1 MTETSFF
8 LLAATFLPLLSSP
21 VAYFLVSRKGGSINS
36 VTWFSFG
43 VLMIS
48 TLLLFIP
55 ALTLKGGQS
64 AYVESYPWSQ
74 FGNFGLRLDGLSLP
88 FALVIYILCTVLAL
102 YSKPYMIHKIMEDA
116 QEQFGGGGGSTGMGH
131 LATTRKGHGGGG
143 GGGIDEHDFSEG
155 IVHSGSS
162 GARGTGDK
170 NIESSAGSQ
179 QAAAASVV
187 DIERY
192 VNKQMGLYFALFLT
206 FSMGMLGTVLATNL
220 IEFFVFF
227 ELMLVPSF
235 FLIAFYGY
243 GARLRIALMFFF
255 WTHVGAVVLLLG
267 LLAMGFFAGGFDFAT
282 VKANAAKIPAQWLS
296 IIIFAVVLG
305 LGVKLAAFLLHIWL
319 PYAHAEAP
327 TPISALLS
335 PAMIGIGAYG
345 LLRLWLDLLTASYA
359 DYSLYINMW
368 GLATMIYGGAMALM
382 QDDIKRVLAYSSI
395 SQMGYILFGIG
406 SESVLGITGGTLM
419 YITHGLGKAILF
431 MMAGSIILQTGTRSM
446 SKLGGL
452 AGKMPYTAVIAMIGA
467 LTIIGIPPTSGFMA
481 EWILFNGVLQTG
493 IHDMNSLRV
502 AIFGV
507 GILTTVL
514 SSAYILWM
522 YKRIFFGRTPE
533 RFVQVKDSNRYI
545 TVTMAALAALTLI
558 IGTYPD
564 PILNPV
570 TGYIQGIFS
579 HTTKVLPLPT
589 NTTTMTMTGQF
600 SGNRSTVSTT
610 TNSIPG
616 TSSSIIVGMQRQATD
631 KNIVTSSYHEFVNNI
646 QQKTFMIGVLK
657 AAKTIQMQGGV
668 N

>member
-1 MTETSFF
+1 MAESYF
-8 LLAATFLPLLSSP
+8 LLAATFLPLLMSP
-21 VAYFLVSRKGGSINS
+21 VSYILGKRIGINA

-43 VLMIS
+43 ILAIS
-48 TLLLFIP
+48 TALLFVP
-55 ALTLKGGQS
+55 AATLHGGQS

-88 FALVIYILCTVLAL
+88 FAMIIYILCTSLAL
-102 YSKPYMIHKIMEDA
+102 YSKPYMIHKIMEDLH
-116 QEQFGGGGGSTGMGH
+116 GRVGGS
-131 LATTRKGHGGGG
+131 
-143 GGGIDEHDFSEG
+143 
-155 IVHSGSS
+155 SGSS
-162 GARGTGDK
+162 GSSSSGGDGSATSSSDDDSAAT
-170 NIESSAGSQ
+170 NIHGGGSSSSRAQATSIVDRSQ
-179 QAAAASVV
+179 QQ
-187 DIERY
+187 Y
-192 VNKQMGLYFALFLT
+192 VKNQLGLYFALYMT

-243 GARLRIALMFFF
+243 GARMRIALMFFF

-282 VKANAAKIPAQWLS
+282 VKANVAKIPGEWLS
-296 IIIFAVVLG
+296 IIVFALVLG

-345 LLRLWLDLLTASYA
+345 LLRLWLELLTGSYA
-359 DYSLYINMW
+359 QYSLYINMW

-395 SQMGYILFGIG
+395 SQMGYILFGLG
-406 SESVLGITGGTLM
+406 SESVLGISGGNLM
-419 YITHGLGKAILF
+419 YVSHGLGKAILF
-431 MMAGSIILQTGTRSM
+431 MMAGSIIMQTGTRSM

-452 AGKMPYTAVIAMIGA
+452 AGKMPYTAVLAMIGA

-481 EWILFNGVLQTG
+481 EWILFNGVLQTATAQM
-493 IHDMNSLRV
+493 DPLRTTMF
-502 AIFGV
+502 AL

-570 TGYIQGIFS
+570 TGYIKGIFS

-600 SGNRSTVSTT
+600 SGNRST
-610 TNSIPG
+610 
-616 TSSSIIVGMQRQATD
+616 
-631 KNIVTSSYHEFVNNI
+631 
-646 QQKTFMIGVLK
+646 
-657 AAKTIQMQGGV
+657 
-668 N
+668 